1 MNKIE
6 YTERGF
12 DFVKVSPLDI
22 INWGGFCVCNG
33 CNGQFLEEDMYL
45 VYVLGDCYCKKCFD
59 EWVERS
65 KSYSQEDV
73 EEDLRF
79 QKEHSFQWYKYH
91 LLYLEK
97 EEEK

>member
-45 VYVLGDCYCKKCFD
+45 VYVLGDCYC
-59 EWVERS
+59 
-65 KSYSQEDV
+65 
-73 EEDLRF
+73 
-79 QKEHSFQWYKYH
+79 
-91 LLYLEK
+91 EK
-97 EEEK
+97 RI

>member
-65 KSYSQEDV
+65 KSYSQEDA
-73 EEDLRF
+73 EEGDIIRYLQF
-79 QKEHSFQWYKYH
+79 IEENKESVRVR
-91 LLYLEK
+91 L
-97 EEEK
+97 